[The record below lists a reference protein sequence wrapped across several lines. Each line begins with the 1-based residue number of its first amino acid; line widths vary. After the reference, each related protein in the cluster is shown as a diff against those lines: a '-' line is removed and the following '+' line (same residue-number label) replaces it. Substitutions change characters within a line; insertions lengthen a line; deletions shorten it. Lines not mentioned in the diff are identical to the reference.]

1 MPLLLANGGR
11 KLKSARLPK
20 VWFVTDE
27 TRVPDV
33 PRAVAALPRGTGVI
47 FRHYGARDRDSL
59 VHKVAALCRVRG
71 LVFVVAQDWRLA
83 AAVRADGLHVP
94 EHAARGW
101 PSGARLWRRMR
112 GAILTVAAH
121 GARGLADAERLK
133 ASAALL
139 APVFPTA
146 SHPGRAALG
155 LVRAAALVRHRK
167 LPVYALGGAGPKR
180 LAQVRAAG
188 FAGIAGIGFAIRE
201 KR

>member
-1 MPLLLANGGR
+1 M
-11 KLKSARLPK
+11 
-20 VWFVTDE
+20 WFVTDE
-27 TRVPDV
+27 ARVADV
-33 PRAVAALPRGTGVI
+33 AGAVAALPSGTGVI
-47 FRHYGARDRDSL
+47 FRHYGARDRDAL
-59 VHKVAALCRVRG
+59 ARRVAALCRARR

-83 AAVRADGLHVP
+83 AMVRADGLHLP
-94 EHAARGW
+94 EHAARRW

-155 LVRAAALVRHRK
+155 MVRAAALTRNRK
-167 LPVYALGGAGPKR
+167 LPVYALGGVGPKR
-180 LAQVRAAG
+180 LAHVRAAG

-201 KR
+201 NR